1 MTNDQEANLK
11 LWQSDGSFKLS
22 IHGQEFSLTASAVQ
36 HLATAAIAALRQIE
50 LTEPTGILAEVHYL
64 RANRASLD
72 PVEYR
77 IRSAQAWAAL
87 DTYAEAIESMPSAG
101 EAEPREPT

>member
-11 LWQSDGSFKLS
+11 LWQSDGAFKLS
-22 IHGQEFSLTASAVQ
+22 IDGHEFNLTASAVE
-36 HLATAAIAALRQIE
+36 HLAASAIAALRQIE
-50 LTEPTGILAEVHYL
+50 LTEPTGILAEVQFL

-77 IRSAQAWAAL
+77 IRSTQAWAAL
-87 DTYAEAIESMPSAG
+87 DTYAEATESTPSTG
-101 EAEPREPT
+101 ESEPREPT

>member
-11 LWQSDGSFKLS
+11 LWQSDGAFKLR
-22 IHGQEFSLTASAVQ
+22 IDGQEFSLTASALE
-36 HLATAAIAALRQIE
+36 HLAAAAIATLRQIE
-50 LTEPTGILAEVHYL
+50 LTEPMGILAEVQFL

-77 IRSAQAWAAL
+77 IRSTHAWAAL
-87 DTYAEAIESMPSAG
+87 DTYAEAIESMPLAG
-101 EAEPREPT
+101 EIEPREPT